1 MSSELIG
8 LLFASK
14 NLRKNPE
21 RVNDVVLGCFD
32 VQKVKIPSFRMLHY
46 QHSRILC
53 LEAKKVTNF
62 AAVSGCQT

>member
-32 VQKVKIPSFRMLHY
+32 VQKVNIPSFRMLHY

-53 LEAKKVTNF
+53 LEAKKITNF